1 MLWSTGDVK
10 AWVMFTLQHYNL
22 PMVPIENFTMD
33 GAALVALTEDE
44 FNHRAPQVSSILY
57 EIRTEL
63 LENMDNITVNVE
75 FCIAM

>member
-1 MLWSTGDVK
+1 MILIMFSDPMLWSTGDVK

-44 FNHRAPQVSSILY
+44 FNHRAPQVRFILDL
-57 EIRTEL
+57 I
-63 LENMDNITVNVE
+63 N
-75 FCIAM
+75 F

>member
-22 PMVPIENFTMD
+22 PMVPMENFTMD

-44 FNHRAPQVSSILY
+44 FNQRAPQVRTFIELFPIHLY
-57 EIRTEL
+57 NL
-63 LENMDNITVNVE
+63 
-75 FCIAM
+75 